1 MWTRPNSLVVVVVV
15 VVVAVVAVVLV
26 GVIVIVIVIVIVTVV
41 FVVADDLYSLP
52 KTSKTLQ
59 FENIPSR
66 A

>member
-15 VVVAVVAVVLV
+15 VVVAAVVLV
-26 GVIVIVIVIVIVTVV
+26 GVIVIVTVIGIVTVV
-41 FVVADDLYSLP
+41 SVVADDLNSLP